1 MALKPRQMLGLG
13 NTRPSMQYQQLN
25 QAFQS
30 DPRRILGQTL
40 MGQGASSAPV
50 RTPLQGLGRLS
61 SALVG
66 AYLQRKA
73 GDAQV
78 ERESEMTNQIMGM
91 LPADATAQQRAFA
104 AANPAAFAQ
113 IAGQAQF
120 MPTNAAFVRPAEG
133 GGTLYGTRSTSPF
146 GPSSETVSGFSA
158 APKPKVPVQ
167 MFNRKTRE
175 VIPVI
180 PGSAAQTE
188 AFKLGFEMGNLPTA
202 DTGFMFNDQGK
213 QVIRPRG
220 SAALKQAENFTK
232 PIIKDLAKYKIQI
245 NALKNGATSANQ
257 QNAAGDAGLIFQF
270 FTALDPGSRVTDGEV
285 QLAKASQ
292 GYGEQF
298 KNEIARVWKS
308 EGQLLGDTMRKQI
321 VTIMRNL
328 AENNKSTVN
337 LSLESITPR
346 VEALG
351 FKPNEI
357 VPDLN
362 FLDFNLEQYY
372 YGQPNEKKDEAIIPG
387 QPIDPLY
394 GGDVDPSLTN
404 ASIEE
409 LLQGLR

>member
-1 MALKPRQMLGLG
+1 MVDARSMLGLG

-25 QAFQS
+25 QAYQS

-40 MGQGASSAPV
+40 MGQGISSAPV

-78 ERESEMTNQIMGM
+78 ARETEYSSQLANALTGLGNDI
-91 LPADATAQQRAFA
+91 PSAITAIGQVPGNELGALNA
-104 AANPAAFAQ
+104 AANYQATVAARE
-113 IAGQAQF
+113 
-120 MPTNAAFVRPAEG
+120 PTA
-133 GGTLYGTRSTSPF
+133 
-146 GPSSETVSGFSA
+146 
-158 APKPKVPVQ
+158 PVQ
-167 MFNRKTRE
+167 MFNRKTRQ

-180 PGSAAQTE
+180 PGSAQQTQ
-188 AFKLGFEMGNLPTA
+188 AFKDGFEMGNLPSA
-202 DTGFMFNDQGK
+202 DTGFMFNNEGK

-220 SAALKQAENFTK
+220 SVAFKQAENFTK
-232 PIIKDLAKYKIQI
+232 PIIKDLGKYKIQI

-257 QNAAGDAGLIFQF
+257 KNAAGDAGLIFQF

-308 EGQLLGDTMRKQI
+308 EGQLLGDKMRGQI

-328 AENNKSTVN
+328 AENNKSTVK
-337 LSLESITPR
+337 LSLESIKPR
-346 VEALG
+346 VNALG
-351 FKPNEI
+351 YEPNEI

-362 FLDFNLEQYY
+362 FLNFDLEQYS
-372 YGQPNEKKDEAIIPG
+372 YGQSNNNKDKAILSG
-387 QPIDPLY
+387 QQITPIDAIDPTIATAS
-394 GGDVDPSLTN
+394 DV
-404 ASIEE
+404 E
-409 LLQGLR
+409 LLEGLF

>member
-1 MALKPRQMLGLG
+1 
-13 NTRPSMQYQQLN
+13 
-25 QAFQS
+25 
-30 DPRRILGQTL
+30 
-40 MGQGASSAPV
+40 
-50 RTPLQGLGRLS
+50 
-61 SALVG
+61 
-66 AYLQRKA
+66 
-73 GDAQV
+73 
-78 ERESEMTNQIMGM
+78 
-91 LPADATAQQRAFA
+91 
-104 AANPAAFAQ
+104 
-113 IAGQAQF
+113 
-120 MPTNAAFVRPAEG
+120 
-133 GGTLYGTRSTSPF
+133 
-146 GPSSETVSGFSA
+146 
-158 APKPKVPVQ
+158 

-337 LSLESITPR
+337 LSLGSITPR

-387 QPIDPLY
+387 QPIYPVY
-394 GGDVDPSLTN
+394 GGDVDTSLTN
-404 ASIEE
+404 ASNEE

>member
-1 MALKPRQMLGLG
+1 
-13 NTRPSMQYQQLN
+13 
-25 QAFQS
+25 
-30 DPRRILGQTL
+30 
-40 MGQGASSAPV
+40 
-50 RTPLQGLGRLS
+50 
-61 SALVG
+61 
-66 AYLQRKA
+66 
-73 GDAQV
+73 
-78 ERESEMTNQIMGM
+78 
-91 LPADATAQQRAFA
+91 
-104 AANPAAFAQ
+104 
-113 IAGQAQF
+113 
-120 MPTNAAFVRPAEG
+120 
-133 GGTLYGTRSTSPF
+133 
-146 GPSSETVSGFSA
+146 
-158 APKPKVPVQ
+158 
-167 MFNRKTRE
+167 
-175 VIPVI
+175 
-180 PGSAAQTE
+180 
-188 AFKLGFEMGNLPTA
+188 
-202 DTGFMFNDQGK
+202 MFNDQGK

-285 QLAKASQ
+285 QLAKAPQ

-362 FLDFNLEQYY
+362 FLDLFGPAGELPSSDNNQVETV
-372 YGQPNEKKDEAIIPG
+372 IPG
-387 QPIDPLY
+387 QPIYPVY
-394 GGDVDPSLTN
+394 GGDVDTSLTN
-404 ASIEE
+404 ASNEE

>member
-1 MALKPRQMLGLG
+1 MVDARSMLGLG

-78 ERESEMTNQIMGM
+78 ERESEYSNQ
-91 LPADATAQQRAFA
+91 LATALTGLGDNIPSAITALGQVPGNELGALNA
-104 AANPAAFAQ
+104 AATYQATLAA
-113 IAGQAQF
+113 
-120 MPTNAAFVRPAEG
+120 RE
-133 GGTLYGTRSTSPF
+133 
-146 GPSSETVSGFSA
+146 
-158 APKPKVPVQ
+158 PKVPVQ

-257 QNAAGDAGLIFQF
+257 KNAAGDAGLIFQF

-337 LSLESITPR
+337 LSLGSITPR

-387 QPIDPLY
+387 QPIYPVY
-394 GGDVDPSLTN
+394 GGDVDTSLTN
-404 ASIEE
+404 ASNEE